1 MNDLLSNEEVS
12 IAGAKPALVEY
23 FCIEG
28 LFGYRSVSLSSKFAA
43 TVLIA
48 QNGAGKTTLL
58 GALDAFLKCQFARL
72 NELQFLKIECRLKGI
87 DDSLVLMKSDLDE
100 IMQFAQS
107 SDLVRVAKLYEIE
120 VADLFHF
127 VVSEYPILKG
137 DLRELREHP
146 IFRKVHLRSDYTTNS
161 AKTFFEQLE
170 LSIGAKNA
178 RIEFIRNSVKL
189 ALGEIEIVY
198 LPTYRRIELS
208 LPEVDDPRV
217 GRRQVSI
224 QNKLGLSRRGLQ
236 SGDIQFGLS
245 DISERLSR
253 LNQEMLIESNQ
264 GYREISANIL
274 NDLISGAFERERP
287 SLEERPS
294 KEALNLFFSRL
305 RAGRQYVGPF
315 SDFQIPNLEHI
326 YSEENIPENSK
337 KFLRYFLSKL
347 NSVMQKTRDV
357 EGVVEEFIKN
367 CNRYLSSHDESVEVG
382 DKSNRRPAYDD
393 SKILTLNRKDLRVT
407 VSSVHANR
415 KIPLDSL
422 SSGEKQ
428 MISLFARLY
437 LYPKR
442 KILLIDE
449 PELSLSI
456 DWQRKILVDIVSAKS
471 CQQII
476 AITHSP
482 FVFDNALEPFATPL
496 KLRFDT
502 EAPND
507 SIASEEEDESNGE

>member
-1 MNDLLSNEEVS
+1 MNDTVVNEEAS

-28 LFGYRSVSLSSKFAA
+28 LFGYRSVSLSSKYAA

-48 QNGAGKTTLL
+48 KNGAGKTTLL

-72 NELQFLKIECRLKGI
+72 NELQFSRIECRLKDI
-87 DDSLVLMKSDLDE
+87 PETLVLTKSDLDE
-100 IMQFAQS
+100 VMQFTES
-107 SDLVRVAKLYEIE
+107 SDLVRTAKLHELE
-120 VADLFHF
+120 PADLFNF
-127 VVSEYPILKG
+127 VVSDYPNLKG
-137 DLRELREHP
+137 DLRELRDHP
-146 IFRKVHLRSDYTTNS
+146 VFRKVYMRTDYTLSSTRL
-161 AKTFFEQLE
+161 FFEQLE
-170 LSIGAKNA
+170 SSFGAKNE
-178 RIEFIRNSVKL
+178 RIELIRSSVKL
-189 ALGEIEIVY
+189 ALTDIEIVY

-208 LPEVDDPRV
+208 LPEVDDPRT
-217 GRRQVSI
+217 GRSLTSI
-224 QNKLGLSRRGLQ
+224 QSKLGLSRRSLQ

-245 DISERLSR
+245 DISARLSR
-253 LNQEMLIESNQ
+253 LNQDMLIESNQ
-264 GYREISANIL
+264 GYREISANII
-274 NDLISGAFERERP
+274 NDLISGVFERERP

-294 KEALNLFFSRL
+294 KEALILFFSRL
-305 RAGRQYVGPF
+305 RAGRQYVGPY
-315 SDFQIPNLEHI
+315 SDLQIPNLEQI
-326 YSEENIPENSK
+326 YTEENIPEESR
-337 KFLRYFLSKL
+337 KFLTYFLGKL

-382 DKSNRRPAYDD
+382 ERTTRRPIYDD
-393 SKILTLNRKDLRVT
+393 SKVLTLNRKDLRVT
-407 VSSVHANR
+407 VASVYANR

-437 LYPKR
+437 LYPKK

-456 DWQRKILVDIVSAKS
+456 DWQRKILVDIVSAQS

-496 KLRFDT
+496 KLRIDT
-502 EAPND
+502 SAPNVANIGD
-507 SIASEEEDESNGE
+507 DEDDAHDE

>member
-1 MNDLLSNEEVS
+1 MNDMVLNEEAS
-12 IAGAKPALVEY
+12 IAGARPALIEY

-28 LFGYRSVSLSSKFAA
+28 LFGYRSVSLSSKYAA

-48 QNGAGKTTLL
+48 KNGAGKTTLL

-72 NELQFLKIECRLKGI
+72 SELQFSKIECRLRGVAEM
-87 DDSLVLMKSDLDE
+87 LVLTKSDLDE
-100 IMQFAQS
+100 IMQIAEN
-107 SDLVRVAKLYEIE
+107 DELVRMAKLYEME
-120 VADLFHF
+120 PVDLFHF
-127 VVSEYPILKG
+127 VISEYPTLKL
-137 DLRELREHP
+137 DLPELRNHP
-146 IFRKVHLRSDYTTNS
+146 VFRKVYMRGDYTISS
-161 AKTFFEQLE
+161 AKAFVEQLE
-170 LSIGAKNA
+170 SSIGTKNE
-178 RIEFIRNSVKL
+178 RIEFIRSSIKQVL
-189 ALGEIEIVY
+189 SDVEIVY
-198 LPTYRRIELS
+198 LPTYRCIELS
-208 LPEVDDPRV
+208 LPDVDDPRT
-217 GRRQVSI
+217 GKRPISI
-224 QNKLGLSRRGLQ
+224 QSKLGLTRRGLQ

-253 LNQEMLIESNQ
+253 LNQDMLIESNQ
-264 GYREISANIL
+264 GYREISANII
-274 NDLISGAFERERP
+274 NDLISGAFERESP

-294 KEALNLFFSRL
+294 KEALTLFFSRL
-305 RAGRQYVGPF
+305 RAGRRYIGPY

-326 YSEENIPENSK
+326 YSEENIPDNSK
-337 KFLRYFLSKL
+337 KFLRYFLGKL
-347 NSVMQKTRDV
+347 NSVMKKTRDV

-367 CNRYLSSHDESVEVG
+367 CNRYLSSQDESVEVRE
-382 DKSNRRPAYDD
+382 KPARRPVYDD
-393 SKILTLNRKDLRVT
+393 SKVLTLNRKDLKVT

-437 LYPKR
+437 LYPKK

-456 DWQRKILVDIVSAKS
+456 DWQRKILVDIVSAQS

-496 KLRFDT
+496 KLRIDSD
-502 EAPND
+502 APNEA
-507 SIASEEEDESNGE
+507 IAGEEEDEAHDE